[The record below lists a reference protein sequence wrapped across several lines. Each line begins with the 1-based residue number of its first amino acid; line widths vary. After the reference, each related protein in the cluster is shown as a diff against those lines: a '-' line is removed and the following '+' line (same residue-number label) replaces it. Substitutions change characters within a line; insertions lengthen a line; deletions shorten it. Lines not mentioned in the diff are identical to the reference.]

1 MKAEMGTVMTRG
13 TVLVTLALSLTL
25 LAACEPAPAT
35 SGPGAAPTRTVG
47 TPALTVSGDVRRAV
61 VAGQFYPADP
71 AALQADVDEAL
82 ATAQVVPIDGDPIAI
97 MAPHAGYVYSGG
109 VAGWAWRQVQGH
121 QYDVV
126 VIVAPN
132 HRVAGFKDISVYPA
146 GSYETPLG
154 RVSVDSAVAQA
165 LLSADPR
172 ITFDP
177 QAHAQEH
184 AVEVQVPFLQR
195 ALPGVPMVAVVM
207 GEPTPESAHLLA
219 QALAKALQGK
229 RALLVASSDMTHY
242 PAYDDACRTD
252 AATLEV
258 ITRLDPAALWENEQH
273 WLSQGVPNL
282 HCTLCGLGPVTAVEE
297 TAAALGANRATVVQ
311 YANSGDSPVGDR
323 SQVVG
328 YGAVVFWQG
337 EGGSPASALPNLT
350 PQPTGADPV
359 PLTAEDRA
367 TLLRIARETLTQY
380 LADGRTPYGRRYDPP
395 ADSPLRTPSAVFV
408 TLRSPRKGKENG
420 ELRGCIGDVVAQ
432 MPLYLAVQ
440 RRALSAALEDLRF
453 PPVQADELPGLTIE
467 ISVLSPL
474 TPVGHVSEI
483 VVGTHGLLIVSSGRS
498 GLLLP
503 QVPAEQGWDRDEF
516 LRQACRTTPG
526 SRGPSSTASP
536 PTSLARMT
544 NRAGWLFAFA
554 G

>member
-1 MKAEMGTVMTRG
+1 MARRMALTA
-13 TVLVTLALSLTL
+13 LAASLAL
-25 LAACEPAPAT
+25 LAACVPAPAPT
-35 SGPGAAPTRTVG
+35 STPGPTSPGA
-47 TPALTVSGDVRRAV
+47 TPAAWQAVRRAV

-82 ATAQVVPIDGDPIAI
+82 TAAQVVPIEGDPIAI

-109 VAGWAWRQVQGH
+109 VAGWAWRQVQGR

-146 GSYETPLG
+146 GRFETPLG
-154 RVSVDSAVAQA
+154 QVPVDSAVAQA

-172 ITFDP
+172 IVYDP
-177 QAHAQEH
+177 RCHEQEH

-195 ALPGVPMVAVVM
+195 ALPGVPLVAVVM
-207 GEPTPESAHLLA
+207 GEPTPESAHRLA
-219 QALAKALQGK
+219 QALTGALQGK

-242 PAYDDACRTD
+242 PAYDDACRAD

-258 ITRLDPAALWENEQH
+258 IARLDPTALWENEQH

-282 HCTLCGLGPVTAVEE
+282 YCTLCGLGPVMAVEE
-297 TAAALGANRATVVQ
+297 AAVALGANRATVVQ

-328 YGAVVFWQG
+328 YGAVVFWRSQT
-337 EGGSPASALPNLT
+337 GGAGPTPVLPICTSPS
-350 PQPTGADPV
+350 TGADPV
-359 PLTAEDRA
+359 SLTVEDRA
-367 TLLRIARETLTQY
+367 TLLRLARETLTQY
-380 LADGRTPYGRRYDPP
+380 LADGRIPRYDPP
-395 ADSPLRTPSAVFV
+395 TDSPLRTPSAVFV
-408 TLRSPRKGKENG
+408 TLKRNG

-440 RRALSAALEDLRF
+440 RRALSAALEDPRF
-453 PPVQADELPGLTIE
+453 PPVQADELPQLTIE

-474 TPVGHVSEI
+474 TPVRDVSEI
-483 VVGTHGLLIVSSGRS
+483 TVGTHGLLIVRGDQR

-503 QVPAEQGWDRDEF
+503 QVPVEQGWDRDEF
-516 LRQACRTTPG
+516 LRQVCRKAGLPDDAWRQGAQLYRFTADVFGERSPGQTT
-526 SRGPSSTASP
+526 
-536 PTSLARMT
+536 
-544 NRAGWLFAFA
+544 
-554 G
+554 